1 MYSGK
6 SKEELEKTL
15 ASLKDEL
22 EEVQEE
28 RQFVLG
34 QTGLHVSGG
43 TVKKF
48 DAEVSALNEK
58 IQACEKALANS

>member
-1 MYSGK
+1 MFSGK
-6 SKEELEKTL
+6 SKEELEKIL
-15 ASLKDEL
+15 ASLKEEL
-22 EEVQEE
+22 EEVEEE

-48 DAEVSALNEK
+48 DAEISALIEK
-58 IQACEKALANS
+58 VNACKSALANS